1 VAAGA
6 PAVTTFDV
14 NLGAV
19 KDKAVVLLVAVV
31 HSANDAVSLSELPL
45 RALALASPHVA
56 VRSVLVRA

>member
-1 VAAGA
+1 
-6 PAVTTFDV
+6 V